1 MDTMLLEGVEAISYK
16 GLYIVMLQDLDEIR
30 LYKARYNRYFWCC
43 LYAGLYCRLYKVRQ
57 DQTVKGWGYVYGQ
70 RQSQRYG

>member
-43 LYAGLYCRLYKVRQ
+43 FYAGLYCRLYKVR
-57 DQTVKGWGYVYGQ
+57 
-70 RQSQRYG
+70 